1 MTTPD
6 TPPGTPSP
14 RNAIIS
20 PWVDFLCC
28 GGLSILAVAGFF
40 VYAFIAPESELFS
53 RGLDNRDIL
62 LFGTWINA
70 PHFMASYRL
79 LYRTRTQITQ
89 HTWAS
94 IYAPLILLIV
104 IIYALLTPSQGP
116 RSVEFANS
124 TVVELF
130 VMTATILL
138 AWHYTGQAWGMT
150 ASFAYLAGIR
160 METTERRMIR
170 SGCYSLLVWHILWAC
185 LMLPNEPPLSH
196 SDLII
201 VSIVRDQAPLLEMI
215 YHVWTAVVLLTIPLG
230 IYGFV
235 RLYRRTGKRPPLA
248 CLSPW
253 TAIYLWYA
261 LIWAYPGVF
270 AVLQIFHALQ
280 YLLFPIRVEIN
291 QYSAKKD
298 RTEIKRAIRG
308 IAYYLILVGVGYVV
322 FFLPQLAYFWGDKQQ
337 MLAAM
342 VFGFVNIHHYVID
355 GVIWKLRN
363 PEVRRDLFAHIAQP
377 SRAA

>member
-1 MTTPD
+1 MTE
-6 TPPGTPSP
+6 PSTLP
-14 RNAIIS
+14 SRGAIIS
-20 PWVDFLCC
+20 PAIDFLCC

-40 VYAFIAPESELFS
+40 IYALISPDSEVFS
-53 RGLDNRDIL
+53 RGLQNRDIL

-79 LYRTRTQITQ
+79 LYRTRTHIVQ

-94 IYAPLILLIV
+94 IYAPLILLVV
-104 IIYALLTPSQGP
+104 IIYALLTPTSGP
-116 RSVEFANS
+116 RSPEFANGS
-124 TVVELF
+124 VVELF
-130 VMTATILL
+130 VMVATILL

-150 ASFAYLAGIR
+150 ASFAYIAGIR
-160 METTERRMIR
+160 MDTTERQMIR

-196 SDLII
+196 SDLLI
-201 VSIVRDQAPLLEMI
+201 VSIVKSQAPAIEMV
-215 YHVWTAVVLLTIPLG
+215 YHIWTVVVLLTIPIG
-230 IYGFV
+230 VYGFL
-235 RLYRRTGKRPPLA
+235 RLQRRTGKRPPLT

-253 TAIYLWYA
+253 LAIYLWYA

-291 QYSAKKD
+291 QYSAKKE
-298 RTEIKRAIRG
+298 RTDTRRIIRG
-308 IAYYLILVGVGYVV
+308 VAYYLILVVIGYFV
-322 FFLPQLAYFWGDKQQ
+322 FFLPQLAYFWGDKRQ

-363 PEVRRDLFAHIAQP
+363 PEVRRDLFAHLAP
-377 SRAA
+377 A